1 MSVATVVLDYLKTLI
16 WPIVLLVF
24 IVRFSPTLRQ
34 VLENLSELSGPAGI
48 TARFERDINR
58 TAAQADLAASVEQ
71 GQSRAGNES
80 PIGDTSENLLAS
92 RIGLTCEDVLTW
104 ASIARSM
111 ARVRPQAMI
120 SESWGKLEDVVLRA
134 ANSLGLNHYTQA
146 SDPSDF
152 VALLGQLTERGL
164 SPEFFRVGVNLAVLQ
179 SQINVLNSQR
189 SRPAPSAAEDFVSAS
204 ERLMIAILRLPV
216 ETSE

>member
-1 MSVATVVLDYLKTLI
+1 MSVATTVLDYLKTLI

-24 IVRFSPTLRQ
+24 IVRFSPTLRR

-48 TARFERDINR
+48 TAKFEHEINR
-58 TAAQADLAASVEQ
+58 TAAQADLAASVGH
-71 GQSRAGNES
+71 GQSRATDETPNDES
-80 PIGDTSENLLAS
+80 SENLLAS
-92 RIGLTCEDVLTW
+92 RIGLTEDDISTW
-104 ASIARSM
+104 SSIARSM

-120 SESWGKLEDVVLRA
+120 SESWSKLEDVALRA
-134 ANSLGLNHYTQA
+134 AHSLGFNHYTQV

-164 SPEFFRVGVNLAVLQ
+164 SPEFFRVGMNLAVLQ
-179 SQINVLNSQR
+179 SQINLLNSPR

-204 ERLMIAILRLPV
+204 ERLMIAILRLPI
-216 ETSE
+216 EAPQ